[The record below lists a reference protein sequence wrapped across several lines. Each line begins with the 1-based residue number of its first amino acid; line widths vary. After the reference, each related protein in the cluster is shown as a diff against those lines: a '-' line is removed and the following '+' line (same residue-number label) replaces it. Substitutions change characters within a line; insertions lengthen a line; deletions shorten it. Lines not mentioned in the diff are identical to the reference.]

1 MHVEA
6 GQKSGGIFY
15 GWWIVVVAA
24 VGMFMGYGAIFNFTF
39 GVFSAATSREFAWSR
54 SAVSLGYALS
64 LVAYA
69 VTSPFIGRLVDRFGA
84 RRVIVPSM
92 LLFGLALMSF
102 YFLSSSLW
110 HGYAGYALL
119 GVSGAG
125 SALVPYSKVISEWF
139 DRRRGLALGLAMVGV
154 GLSGFIMPS
163 ATQFL
168 IAHVGW
174 REAYVLTGLLVISV
188 AIPVGLFLKETPQ
201 MVGQLPDG
209 TIAAAA
215 SRRSQYEHGMCGRDA
230 LRTRTFW
237 LLFSAVFLVAVS
249 LIGCLVHL
257 VPMLTDRGGSSQ
269 AAALAASLLGGAVIP
284 GRVASGYL
292 VDRFFAPYV
301 AVCFFCSAGLGIL
314 LFWSGMAGSMMFVAA
329 FLVGL
334 GMGAEGEL
342 IAYLVSR
349 YFGLLAFS
357 EIYAYALISFTLGGI
372 IGPLLMGVGFDRT
385 GSYRL
390 VLGAF
395 VLATLMGACLMALL
409 GPYRVWL
416 PAEKL
421 TAASPEDLGKQE
433 LNRIQ
438 LGPQDIAG

>member
-1 MHVEA
+1 
-6 GQKSGGIFY
+6 
-15 GWWIVVVAA
+15 
-24 VGMFMGYGAIFNFTF
+24 
-39 GVFSAATSREFAWSR
+39 
-54 SAVSLGYALS
+54 
-64 LVAYA
+64 
-69 VTSPFIGRLVDRFGA
+69 
-84 RRVIVPSM
+84 
-92 LLFGLALMSF
+92 
-102 YFLSSSLW
+102 
-110 HGYAGYALL
+110 
-119 GVSGAG
+119 
-125 SALVPYSKVISEWF
+125 
-139 DRRRGLALGLAMVGV
+139 
-154 GLSGFIMPS
+154 
-163 ATQFL
+163 
-168 IAHVGW
+168 
-174 REAYVLTGLLVISV
+174 
-188 AIPVGLFLKETPQ
+188 
-201 MVGQLPDG
+201 
-209 TIAAAA
+209 
-215 SRRSQYEHGMCGRDA
+215 
-230 LRTRTFW
+230 
-237 LLFSAVFLVAVS
+237 
-249 LIGCLVHL
+249 
-257 VPMLTDRGGSSQ
+257 MLTDRGGSSQ